1 MTAYNVTTNF
11 GSKDDLT
18 SGNAAKKIKGS
29 EFTTEFNN
37 IATGVNSKADTTTVN
52 TTTATANAAL
62 PKAGG
67 AMTGAITTNSTF
79 DGRDVATDGTKLDAI
94 EASADVT
101 DVTNVT
107 AAGALMDSE
116 VTNLA
121 QVKAFASA
129 DYATAA
135 QGTLATNALP
145 KAGGTLTGALNVD
158 VVANPTIT
166 LKNTDTTIVADQ
178 VIGTVEF
185 RGADDSGNVLAGHI
199 QQVSASTWGIGDY
212 NSDMVFSTK
221 TGGTG
226 GPFTEKLRLEY
237 GGVKITGAVTVTT
250 ASASSAT
257 ASTFKNGTLTA
268 GKINTHFT
276 NTDGYLSI
284 GNKGAG
290 LQFVDFQAS
299 RFIVPFNVDTNANS
313 DNLID
318 LGNASARFD
327 DIYATNAT
335 IQTSDRNEKQD
346 IEELT
351 DAETRVAVACKGLL
365 RKFRWKSSVEEKG
378 TAARTHFGIIAQDLQ
393 AAFEAEGLD
402 AGNYA
407 MFISTTWT
415 NEDGEE
421 QTRLGVR
428 YSELLAFIIGGI

>member
-185 RGADDSGNVLAGHI
+185 RGADDDGNVLAGHI

-226 GPFTEKLRLEY
+226 GPFTEKLRLGATGITIPNKIMHSGDTDTHIEFVTDRINFIAGNATMMSLVEEATGY
-237 GGVKITGAVTVTT
+237 DYVKMGTGSNTVTVNL
-250 ASASSAT
+250 ADGS
-257 ASTFKNGTLTA
+257 LTA
-268 GKINTHFT
+268 T
-276 NTDGYLSI
+276 
-284 GNKGAG
+284 GNITAYSDITLKENIE
-290 LQFVDFQAS
+290 VID
-299 RFIVPFNVDTNANS
+299 NALDKVCAIRGVTYNRK
-313 DNLID
+313 DK
-318 LGNASARFD
+318 
-327 DIYATNAT
+327 DI
-335 IQTSDRNEKQD
+335 SDRQAGVIAQEIEKVLPEVVITD
-346 IEELT
+346 ENGIKAVAYGNVVGLLVEAIKELKDEIEELK
-351 DAETRVAVACKGLL
+351 RSK
-365 RKFRWKSSVEEKG
+365 
-378 TAARTHFGIIAQDLQ
+378 
-393 AAFEAEGLD
+393 
-402 AGNYA
+402 
-407 MFISTTWT
+407 
-415 NEDGEE
+415 
-421 QTRLGVR
+421 
-428 YSELLAFIIGGI
+428 

>member
-166 LKNTDTTIVADQ
+166 LKNTDTSIAADQ
-178 VIGTVEF
+178 VIGTFEF

-199 QQVSASTWGIGDY
+199 QQVSASTWGIGAYD
-212 NSDMVFSTK
+212 SDMVFSTK

-226 GPFTEKLRLEY
+226 GPFTEKLRLGATGITIPNKIMHSGDTDTHIEFVTDRINFIAGNATMMSLVEDATGY
-237 GGVKITGAVTVTT
+237 DYVKMGTGSNTVTVNL
-250 ASASSAT
+250 ADGS
-257 ASTFKNGTLTA
+257 LTA
-268 GKINTHFT
+268 T
-276 NTDGYLSI
+276 
-284 GNKGAG
+284 GNITAYSDITLKENIE
-290 LQFVDFQAS
+290 VID
-299 RFIVPFNVDTNANS
+299 NALDKVCAIRGVTYNRK
-313 DNLID
+313 DK
-318 LGNASARFD
+318 
-327 DIYATNAT
+327 DI
-335 IQTSDRNEKQD
+335 SDRQAGVIAQEIEKVLPEVVITD
-346 IEELT
+346 ENGIKAVAYGNVVGLLVEAIKELKDEIEELK
-351 DAETRVAVACKGLL
+351 RSK
-365 RKFRWKSSVEEKG
+365 
-378 TAARTHFGIIAQDLQ
+378 
-393 AAFEAEGLD
+393 
-402 AGNYA
+402 
-407 MFISTTWT
+407 
-415 NEDGEE
+415 
-421 QTRLGVR
+421 
-428 YSELLAFIIGGI
+428 